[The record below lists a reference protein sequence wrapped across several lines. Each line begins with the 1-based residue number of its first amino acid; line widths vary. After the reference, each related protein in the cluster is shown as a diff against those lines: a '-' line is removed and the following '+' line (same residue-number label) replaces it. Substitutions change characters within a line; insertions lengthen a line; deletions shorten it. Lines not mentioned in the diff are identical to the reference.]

1 MTRFARMQLFAA
13 LVAGF
18 LARIAMAQGLG
29 PPSRDS
35 AAIAKDEE
43 RRALVN
49 RGLPAEFGPLCCSIL
64 QIPASAFQAV
74 SGAGSWVWSSTG
86 YLYAPP
92 FGISWA
98 PVQLPTGSV
107 VAYLDLYYDDQDPS
121 QDFGASL
128 YLYPG
133 YGGQPEQLIRTVTS
147 TGSSGKGYSFSG
159 PFSYRIYN
167 NPADGGGQHSVVMSF
182 PFGGTLGFKGV
193 DLWYYREVAP
203 APLTATFNDVPTS
216 HPFFQFIEAIYA
228 AGITVGCG
236 GGNFCPDQPITR
248 KQEAAFIA
256 KALGLYWPY

>member
-1 MTRFARMQLFAA
+1 MTRFARTQLFATLLA
-13 LVAGF
+13 SF
-18 LARIAMAQGLG
+18 LAEIAMAQGLG

-64 QIPASAFQAV
+64 QIPASAFQTWE
-74 SGAGSWVWSSTG
+74 GGWTWSSTG
-86 YLYAPP
+86 YLYSPIA
-92 FGISWA
+92 GTAWA

-107 VAYLDLYYDDQDPS
+107 VAYLDLYYDDQDPD
-121 QDFGASL
+121 QDFSASL

-147 TGSSGKGYSFSG
+147 AGSSGKGYSFSG

-167 NPADGGGQHSVVMSF
+167 NPADGGGQHSVVVSF
-182 PFGGTLGFKGV
+182 TFGLYTRGFKGV

-216 HPFFQFIEAIYA
+216 HPFFRFIEAIYA

-236 GGNFCPDQPITR
+236 GGNFCPDQAITR

-256 KALGLYWPY
+256 KALGLFWQY